1 MPEQKQDDTQPET
14 KLPDEDGTVMVYG
27 FLQIKDAQTGQVLV
41 NTRA

>member
-1 MPEQKQDDTQPET
+1 MSEQKQDDKKPEN
-14 KLPDEDGTVMVYG
+14 KLPAEDGTVMIYG